1 MVPDLLTFDTVM
13 SHSERFVL
21 TRNVRALMV
30 ATGWEAEQ
38 ESFNDDQSEH
48 IQKERLKLPK
58 PIKTIYFYI
67 PLALAWW
74 VV

>member
-1 MVPDLLTFDTVM
+1 
-13 SHSERFVL
+13 
-21 TRNVRALMV
+21 MV